1 MASDDAL
8 KTRLDW
14 LEGEHRKT
22 ASILQ
27 KLQEQV
33 LSLEGDYR
41 AATEQL
47 KALSAEV
54 SEVKAALTNLDRLE
68 ERISK
73 VEAASAARVDEVE
86 RSLRKS
92 LSDTQSALH
101 NEIEALREPILKLS
115 RKVDVI
121 PSLEQALERRAEEVQ
136 ELGRALDALTHRVE
150 ENERA
155 EDDRRRALQLVN
167 EGQERLTK
175 RVIDLQ
181 GEVTAFRKR
190 LDEQSAAVKVFEE
203 SLRKME
209 ARLQDLAAAEQQRK
223 RQQTEF
229 IEEQNR
235 NFLRWENTWKGW
247 EERFGV
253 LEELSKE
260 VEERLRA
267 WDDLQ
272 REVKRAQERF
282 EAMTE
287 RMERRVT
294 EIAEMQR
301 LAEDRFRQE
310 WNAFKADDQKRWAN
324 YLLTQEERGRD
335 LDRRLS
341 QLSDDLTALRD
352 GLQEVDDL
360 VRLTDEQVRKRLQ
373 SLAALAHDWV
383 SEYDRLMGAV
393 REEG

>member
-14 LEGEHRKT
+14 LESEHRKT
-22 ASILQ
+22 SSILQ
-27 KLQEQV
+27 KLQDQV
-33 LSLEGDYR
+33 VSLEGDYR
-41 AATEQL
+41 AASEQL

-73 VEAASAARVDEVE
+73 VEAASAAHIDEVE

-92 LSDTQSALH
+92 LSDTQRALH
-101 NEIEALREPILKLS
+101 DEIEALREPIGKFS
-115 RKVDVI
+115 RKI
-121 PSLEQALERRAEEVQ
+121 ETLSSLQQAIERRAEEVQ
-136 ELGRALDALTHRVE
+136 ELRRALDALTHRVE

-155 EDDRRRALQLVN
+155 EDDRRRALQLVS

-235 NFLRWENTWKGW
+235 HFLRWENTWKGW
-247 EERFGV
+247 EERFGA

-260 VEERLRA
+260 VEDRLRA
-267 WDDLQ
+267 WDELQ

-287 RMERRVT
+287 RMDRRVA
-294 EIAEMQR
+294 EISEMQR

-341 QLSDDLTALRD
+341 QLADELTTLRD

-373 SLAALAHDWV
+373 SLAALAHDWMN
-383 SEYDRLMGAV
+383 EYDRIMGAL

>member
-1 MASDDAL
+1 MASEDAL

-14 LEGEHRKT
+14 LESEHRKT

-41 AATEQL
+41 AASEQL

-101 NEIEALREPILKLS
+101 DEIEALREPILKLS
-115 RKVDVI
+115 RKVDVL